1 MRVATL
7 LVIFSLS
14 AYLSSAGQTPI
25 ATVTTDMQALSILQ
39 RSLAALSPNIVVQD
53 ITLSGSAHYIA
64 GSDDETGTAVL
75 QATALGDSRLD
86 LTLPSGV
93 ITEIDNL
100 SATSPAGAWF
110 AGDRTPH
117 IIALHN
123 LLAETAWFAS
133 RHPHEA
139 RGTSI
144 RGQKVTASADRT
156 GFPPLWPPS
165 RVTPAARLLTVA
177 LDRGFASGF
186 VATMRGMGLSAD
198 VGEYSRPSD
207 VSPEAHQ
214 GCRI

>member
-1 MRVATL
+1 MRLATL

-39 RSLAALSPNIVVQD
+39 RSRAALSPNIAVQD
-53 ITLSGSAHYIA
+53 VTLSGSAHYIA

-75 QATALGDSRLD
+75 KATALGDSRLD
-86 LTLPSGV
+86 LTLTSGV

-123 LLAETAWFAS
+123 LLAETAWFA
-133 RHPHEA
+133 
-139 RGTSI
+139 
-144 RGQKVTASADRT
+144 
-156 GFPPLWPPS
+156 
-165 RVTPAARLLTVA
+165 PAAVISRRLV
-177 LDRGFASGF
+177 GASF
-186 VATMRGMGLSAD
+186 VAQYVGPENIDGQSVQHVLVFQQPLIGAD
-198 VGEYSRPSD
+198 PS
-207 VSPEAHQ
+207 VFS
-214 GCRI
+214 I